1 MGNKI
6 KVSLP
11 ENIITKLVELP
22 EQGMGYQIVDIL
34 LANGHELKNKL
45 VFNSSVLEL
54 EENEFI
60 NVKDIVSIQIHKK

>member
-6 KVSLP
+6 KISLP

-34 LANGHELKNKL
+34 LTNGHELKNKL

-54 EENEFI
+54 EENELI
-60 NVKDIVSIQIHKK
+60 NLKDIVSIQIHKK

>member
-6 KVSLP
+6 SLP
-11 ENIITKLVELP
+11 DNIINKLVKLP

-34 LANGHELKNKL
+34 FANGHSLKKKL

-54 EENEFI
+54 EENELI
-60 NVKDIVSIQIHKK
+60 NVNDIVSIQIHKK